1 LRAAGDSLGEVFVGS
16 ALKITNKEFAQR
28 RVELMSLMEEN
39 SIAIL
44 PSAVEQSRNSDVN
57 HHFRQN
63 SDFHYLTG
71 FDEADSVFVL
81 VPGRE
86 HGECILFC
94 RERDPEMEQW
104 HGKITGPERAMQ
116 LYGIDDAFPMAD
128 IDDIL
133 PGLIEGK
140 SKLYY
145 AMGSH
150 REFDTR
156 VIAWTSSISSNQN
169 SGSRPPGEFVQIDQY
184 LHDLRLF
191 KSKHEIQVMKR
202 ASEITAD
209 AHMRLMSF
217 VKPGQYEYQLE
228 AELLH
233 SFASNGARHAAYPSI
248 VGAGNNGC
256 ILHYIDND
264 GLIADGDL
272 VLVDAGCEFESYAAD
287 VTRTFPANGKF
298 SEPQKALYNIVLA
311 AQDAAIELIKPGNH
325 WDQPHLAAVHVIT
338 KGLVELGLLEGE
350 VKDLVDNEAYK
361 KFYMHRTGH
370 WLGLDVH
377 DVGEYR
383 FEDQWRVFEAGMV
396 TTVEPGIYIDEGL
409 SDVPRQYRGIG
420 IRIEDNVLVTT
431 KGNEVITS
439 TIPRTVQEVEAYMSK
454 SRASD

>member
-1 LRAAGDSLGEVFVGS
+1 MGS
-16 ALKITNKEFAQR
+16 ALKITNREFAQR
-28 RVELMSLMEEN
+28 RLELMSLMEEN

-57 HHFRQN
+57 FHFRQN

-94 RERDPEMEQW
+94 RERDPDMEQW

-116 LYGIDDAFPMAD
+116 LYGIDDAFPIAD

-150 REFDTR
+150 SEFDGR
-156 VIAWTSSISSNQN
+156 VISWTSNISSNQH

-191 KSKHEIQVMKR
+191 KSKHEIKVMKR
-202 ASEITAD
+202 ASEITAN

-217 VKPGQYEYQLE
+217 VRPGQYEYQLE

-256 ILHYIDND
+256 ILHYTDND

-298 SEPQKALYNIVLA
+298 TEPQKALYNIVLA
-311 AQDAAIELIKPGNH
+311 AQDAAIEAIKPGNH

-338 KGLVELGLLEGE
+338 KGLVELGLLQGD
-350 VKDLVDNEAYK
+350 VQDLVDNEAYK

-383 FEDQWRVFEAGMV
+383 FEEQWRVFEPGMV
-396 TTVEPGIYIDEGL
+396 TTVEPGIYIDQGL

-420 IRIEDNVLVTT
+420 IRIEDNVLVTP

-439 TIPRTVQEVEAYMSK
+439 MIPRSVEEVEIYMSK
-454 SRASD
+454 KGSSD

>member
-1 LRAAGDSLGEVFVGS
+1 MGS

-272 VLVDAGCEFESYAAD
+272 VLVDAGWECESYAAD

>member
-1 LRAAGDSLGEVFVGS
+1 VGS